1 MLCDNLEGWDGVGG
15 GREVYEGGS
24 YVYLWLI
31 HVDVWQKPTQYCKA
45 IILQLKINIFLKGY
59 AQNKPPFYWLYIWYQ
74 NHTCQGLESFLKVI
88 LNKKHL

>member
-31 HVDVWQKPTQYCKA
+31 HVDVWQKPTRYCKA
-45 IILQLKINIFLKGY
+45 IILQLKINIF
-59 AQNKPPFYWLYIWYQ
+59 
-74 NHTCQGLESFLKVI
+74 
-88 LNKKHL
+88 